1 MAYINIYFSVIN
13 LVDNEAIILK
23 YALFLLKVLNTP
35 VSLSH
40 AYVLNNYYYYYDER
54 KLIE

>member
-13 LVDNEAIILK
+13 LVDNKAIILK
-23 YALFLLKVLNTP
+23 YALFLKVLITP

>member
-13 LVDNEAIILK
+13 LVDNKAIILK

-35 VSLSH
+35 ASLSH